1 MYALNCPLLKT
12 NNEYITIK
20 AEIIQNKM
28 SSMYVIKLG
37 VLKLFLNI
45 LKISNVIPIKIPF
58 NKNIKNK

>member
-1 MYALNCPLLKT
+1 MYALNSPLLKT